1 MAHDSRLHRGVKLS
15 PGNVVILTNPGSLDT
30 FDVSTRLGEDPCEIG
45 REGPRR
51 TSMSHAVAI
60 TDASFDTEV
69 LNGPHPV
76 VVDFWAEWC
85 APCRMVA
92 PVLEELAAEYG
103 GKVKVAKLNIDDNP
117 STSAKFGIRSVPT
130 LLFFKG
136 GRLVDQYVGAASKSE
151 LKKRLDGLL

>member
-1 MAHDSRLHRGVKLS
+1 
-15 PGNVVILTNPGSLDT
+15 
-30 FDVSTRLGEDPCEIG
+30 
-45 REGPRR
+45 
-51 TSMSHAVAI
+51 MSHAVAI

-103 GKVKVAKLNIDDNP
+103 GRIKITKLNIDDNP
-117 STSAKFGIRSVPT
+117 STSAKFGIRSIPT

-136 GRLVDQYVGAASKSE
+136 GRLVDQYVGAASKNE